1 MGFRTPKGAAAFAL
15 GVGLRAAVIGGL
27 TFAALY
33 LAATRELYATAL
45 VLPWPSDPPPW
56 LANLPDTMFLAV
68 LLAYGAIEALW
79 PATPGK
85 RLLGLVIANPDG
97 SPADRWRLFFRWSS
111 KYYSVL
117 VSLIWLVTL
126 HPAAYLLGGFM
137 NGVLLVGFLYA
148 LNDDKRAWHDEWA
161 GTAVYHRRR
170 VAPPPLPYGGYHPR
184 PPSGTVTA
192 SA

>member
-1 MGFRTPKGAAAFAL
+1 VAIDVCVVGLVAGLLAFA
-15 GVGLRAAVIGGL
+15 
-27 TFAALY
+27 
-33 LAATRELYATAL
+33 
-45 VLPWPSDPPPW
+45 VLQLLLPPDLPPS
-56 LANLPDTMFLAV
+56 LENLSGIVFYVV
-68 LLAYGAIEALW
+68 LLAYGTTEVLW
-79 PATPGK
+79 RATPGK

-97 SPADRWRLFFRWSS
+97 SPAERWRLFFRWSS

-161 GTAVYHRRR
+161 GTAVHHRRR
-170 VAPPPLPYGGYHPR
+170 LAPPPLPYGGYHPR
-184 PPSGTVTA
+184 PPSGTITA